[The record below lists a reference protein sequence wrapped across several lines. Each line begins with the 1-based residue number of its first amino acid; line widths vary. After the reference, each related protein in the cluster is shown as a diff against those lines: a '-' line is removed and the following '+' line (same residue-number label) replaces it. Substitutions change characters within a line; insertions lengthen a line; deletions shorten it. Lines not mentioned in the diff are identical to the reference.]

1 MHSFLPQKDWR
12 TGGRLVKKPSHP
24 CDCRGHYSILV
35 YGQVIF
41 QCVCVCVCARACV
54 CAHTHAYHILFI
66 HSSVGRHLGCFHVLA
81 IVNSAVVK
89 IGVLCVSFQIRVFIF
104 SKYMSGSEIA
114 ALYGNSVFS
123 FLRSLHAV
131 LHSGCTSLLPINSTE
146 VFSLQRKTNIT
157 CYPLFVVPKKNDTYE
172 LIYKTET
179 DSQI

>member
-1 MHSFLPQKDWR
+1 MWLQRALFHSCLW
-12 TGGRLVKKPSHP
+12 PSNIP
-24 CDCRGHYSILV
+24 V
-35 YGQVIF
+35 
-41 QCVCVCVCARACV
+41 CVCVCVCACACV
-54 CAHTHAYHILFI
+54 CAHTHAYHIFFI